1 MEQVLYSLPDG
12 WKWLTLSETTLNAK
26 ADIVDGPFGSNLK
39 ASEYVNEGVP
49 ILRLQNVDRLSFIN
63 KNIQFI
69 TKEKAEQL
77 SRHSYKVGDIVIT
90 KLGAPLG
97 KACIVPDDFEDG
109 RIVADIVRARINEDA
124 FDKRYICYAINSSA
138 CVRQLESQTKGATR
152 PRVNLSHMR
161 GLILPVAPISEQKR
175 IVEKLDALLTRIDTA
190 IEYLQE
196 SVTLADALY
205 ASELNEVFPSDADIE
220 SLTDKDGWV
229 SLSDICTFENG
240 DRGKNYPSKSAFV
253 AEGIPVVSAGNLG
266 ERYIDHKKLNYITPE
281 RYDLLRSG
289 RIKIGDILFCL
300 RGSLGKVA
308 ISKDI
313 KEGVIASSLVI
324 IRPKDRVSAEYI
336 YKYLKSSLC
345 QKFISYYNNGAAQ
358 PNLSAKSLGKFMLP
372 LPNADQQKVIVDAL
386 DEKYQLNQKLLD
398 GLNSKI
404 ISLQSLKASIL
415 DSAFKGEL

>member
-1 MEQVLYSLPDG
+1 MEQVLYKLPDSWEWHSVKKLSHNIQYG
-12 WKWLTLSETTLNAK
+12 HTAKAESNGNAKFLRITDIQDGKIDWQGVPTVSLEEKEISKYALNDDDLIFARSGATAGKSILIKNAPKDAVFASYLIRIVPNKKDIIPEYLSYFFLTPAYWEVVGQNAAGAAQPNINGTKLSEF
-26 ADIVDGPFGSNLK
+26 IV
-39 ASEYVNEGVP
+39 
-49 ILRLQNVDRLSFIN
+49 
-63 KNIQFI
+63 
-69 TKEKAEQL
+69 
-77 SRHSYKVGDIVIT
+77 
-90 KLGAPLG
+90 
-97 KACIVPDDFEDG
+97 
-109 RIVADIVRARINEDA
+109 
-124 FDKRYICYAINSSA
+124 
-138 CVRQLESQTKGATR
+138 
-152 PRVNLSHMR
+152 
-161 GLILPVAPISEQKR
+161 PVAPQGEQKR

-190 IEYLQE
+190 IEHLQQ

-220 SLTDKDGWV
+220 SLSDKAGWV

-266 ERYIDHKKLNYITPE
+266 ERYIDHKGLNYITPE

-308 ISKDI
+308 ISKDLD
-313 KEGVIASSLVI
+313 EGVIASSLVI
-324 IRPKDRVSAEYI
+324 IRPKASVSAEYI

-345 QKFISYYNNGAAQ
+345 QQFISFYNNGAAQ

-372 LPNADQQKVIVDAL
+372 LPNADEQKIIIDGL
-386 DEKYQLNQKLLD
+386 DEKYQHNQKLLD
-398 GLNSKI
+398 ALRGKI
-404 ISLQSLKASIL
+404 DSLKILKASIL